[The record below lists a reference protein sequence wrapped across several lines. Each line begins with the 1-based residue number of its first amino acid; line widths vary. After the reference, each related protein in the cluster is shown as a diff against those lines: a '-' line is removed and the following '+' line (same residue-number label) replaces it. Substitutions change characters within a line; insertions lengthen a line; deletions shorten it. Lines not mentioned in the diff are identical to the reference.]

1 MSIKYSPWS
10 NEIAIY
16 VPETLGI
23 SSSSSRRSSAST
35 ISSSSRV
42 SNIST
47 TSNNS
52 AGSNNSSISST
63 SPGISSSSIEPTSIS
78 KSIYFDYNNAPLT
91 QKYSVSDN
99 RINNVNQG
107 IDIYY
112 TGNSTTKGGIKSP
125 GIMFPTFTMSL
136 TRNPLL
142 NETFQEV
149 KTFDAPNVFAHP
161 IISEKFINNEN
172 VDITLTGIENSNFNM
187 SLLALFVGSG
197 RLKNSINTYDGG
209 LNNFINISGISFG
222 SPENTKGPLLSI
234 YKNFPLPNLCNLA
247 QTISNSSVF
256 TMNLDLKS
264 KLIGNPSRLPAP
276 FDVIHENCSISG
288 YSEPFLN
295 KNINIKFKTINRPIW
310 GNTLTRIGI
319 LDENKIYQKDKN
331 WGWPKNNTNWHNL
344 KLDVTTADINNN
356 TFIVNCTP
364 SLVYPGLKWRFSN
377 VDSDLSNLNQ
387 YLYSHDYLNNSD
399 GSPTGIEIKTNYGI
413 TSSDNTPFVGYINYK
428 PYVLGMTS
436 DIVENHPYYGC
447 KLKIERS

>member
-112 TGNSTTKGGIKSP
+112 TGNSTNKGGIQSP
-125 GIMFPTFTMSL
+125 GILFHNFGMSL
-136 TRNPLL
+136 TNNPLL
-142 NETFQEV
+142 NDTFQQV

-172 VDITLTGIENSNFNM
+172 VDITLTGIEESKFQINFV
-187 SLLALFVGSG
+187 SFFVASG
-197 RLKNSINTYDGG
+197 RIKYEIDGYKET
-209 LNNFINISGISFG
+209 LNNVIQNTGIHFG
-222 SPENTKGPLLSI
+222 GPDTKGPGIVFNKLLV
-234 YKNFPLPNLCNLA
+234 LPNLAKLN
-247 QTISNSSVF
+247 QTISNANAFS
-256 TMNLDLKS
+256 MNLDLRKSASFLKYSHLISSLLHTS
-264 KLIGNPSRLPAP
+264 KLVTSWYNW
-276 FDVIHENCSISG
+276 
-288 YSEPFLN
+288 FL
-295 KNINIKFKTINRPIW
+295 
-310 GNTLTRIGI
+310 
-319 LDENKIYQKDKN
+319 
-331 WGWPKNNTNWHNL
+331 
-344 KLDVTTADINNN
+344 
-356 TFIVNCTP
+356 
-364 SLVYPGLKWRFSN
+364 
-377 VDSDLSNLNQ
+377 
-387 YLYSHDYLNNSD
+387 
-399 GSPTGIEIKTNYGI
+399 
-413 TSSDNTPFVGYINYK
+413 
-428 PYVLGMTS
+428 
-436 DIVENHPYYGC
+436 
-447 KLKIERS
+447 

>member
-112 TGNSTTKGGIKSP
+112 TGNSTNKGGIQSP
-125 GIMFPTFTMSL
+125 GILFHNFGMSL
-136 TRNPLL
+136 TNNPLL
-142 NETFQEV
+142 NDTFQQV

-172 VDITLTGIENSNFNM
+172 VDITLTGIEESKFQINFV
-187 SLLALFVGSG
+187 SFFVASG
-197 RLKNSINTYDGG
+197 RIKYEIDGYKET
-209 LNNFINISGISFG
+209 LNNVIQNTGIHFG
-222 SPENTKGPLLSI
+222 GPDTKGPGIVFNKLLV
-234 YKNFPLPNLCNLA
+234 LPNLAKLN
-247 QTISNSSVF
+247 QTISNANAFS
-256 TMNLDLKS
+256 MNLDLRS

-295 KNINIKFKTINRPIW
+295 KNITIKFRTINRPIW
-310 GNTLTRIGI
+310 GNSFTRSGF
-319 LDENKIYQKDKN
+319 LDENKFYLRDNN
-331 WGWPKNNTNWHNL
+331 WGWPKNDTNWHNL
-344 KLDVTTADINNN
+344 KLDVTTADLNNN

-364 SLVYPGLKWRFSN
+364 SLVYRGLKWRFSN
-377 VDSDLSNLNQ
+377 IESDLSNLNQ

-413 TSSDNTPFVGYINYK
+413 TSNDNSPFVGYINYK
-428 PYVLGMTS
+428 PYVLGMS
-436 DIVENHPYYGC
+436 NYIIENHPYYGC
-447 KLKIERS
+447 KLKIERN